1 MHIRDLFTVP
11 EDQKITDKAFSR
23 VLISSIL
30 SILVLLTCLSGTTW
44 AWFMVDIQN
53 TDNVIAIAT
62 ITMDATVLQE
72 NGTAVTRESD
82 GSYAL
87 FGGTYTLQ
95 LQAET
100 NATDSQRTIY
110 VLLTLTQLDQT
121 NQYYVPFIGGQTT
134 GNATIV
140 VNNAAIASF
149 SVCWSLPNTAQPID
163 TLAPITE

>member
-23 VLISSIL
+23 VLISSVL
-30 SILVLLTCLSGTTW
+30 SIILLLTCLTGTTW
-44 AWFMVDIQN
+44 AWFMVDIEN

-72 NGTAVTRESD
+72 NGTTVTRESD

-87 FGGTYTLQ
+87 LGGTYTLQ

-100 NATDSQRTIY
+100 NATGSQRTIY
-110 VLLTLTQLDQT
+110 VLLTLTQMEET
-121 NQYYVPFIGGQTT
+121 TQYYVPFSGGQTAGDT
-134 GNATIV
+134 PIV
-140 VNNAAIASF
+140 VNTPAIASF
-149 SVCWSLPNTAQPID
+149 SVCWSLPDTALPID